1 MNYCYIMFKPITT
14 LKELDEIRAQ
24 NVIVT
29 QQLKDK
35 VQADTLGA
43 QYTADQAAAQ
53 LQPITQLL
61 QVTPP
66 GKLKDKQGN
75 AIVSIANLVNDI
87 ISNVAPSMESTQG
100 KILATLVNFSNAL
113 IDGMT
118 PLPPDSALARIT
130 YSLERIRALTEKGY
144 AIAKEYGPEAV
155 PEELEEEMDDE
166 FEGLARMIKTGE
178 ISLPLTDIARS
189 QLKLTH
195 AGNPGYVT
203 PSEPAGPEKDFM
215 SIIANLNQ
223 YPGYKTPPEPA
234 GPDSP
239 RIPHASVETKEDA
252 VLRKTMEDDADLRKM
267 MEEHEEEVRLERR
280 KNLPP
285 QAPVREA
292 LLSDF
297 QPYDAGKDSPQ
308 IPNQPTTGAPRAIN
322 SICNELR
329 LKTK

>member
-1 MNYCYIMFKPITT
+1 MNYLYIMFKPITT

-53 LQPITQLL
+53 LHPITQLL

-130 YSLERIRALTEKGY
+130 YSLERIRALT
-144 AIAKEYGPEAV
+144 
-155 PEELEEEMDDE
+155 
-166 FEGLARMIKTGE
+166 
-178 ISLPLTDIARS
+178 
-189 QLKLTH
+189 
-195 AGNPGYVT
+195 
-203 PSEPAGPEKDFM
+203 
-215 SIIANLNQ
+215 
-223 YPGYKTPPEPA
+223 
-234 GPDSP
+234 
-239 RIPHASVETKEDA
+239 
-252 VLRKTMEDDADLRKM
+252 
-267 MEEHEEEVRLERR
+267 
-280 KNLPP
+280 
-285 QAPVREA
+285 
-292 LLSDF
+292 
-297 QPYDAGKDSPQ
+297 
-308 IPNQPTTGAPRAIN
+308 
-322 SICNELR
+322 
-329 LKTK
+329 